1 MSSMDVAGESSV
13 RWHFLSSNNSVGKLC
28 VSWALPFIEY
38 VAVWAL
44 KLPVVS
50 APLRSLHNRSP
61 PDFLQLIPTYSKPT
75 SHKVVLLF
83 YWNPKRLATVLIP
96 PHLTKVFDN
105 LAKVFNSVRLV
116 RKKCSITAFI
126 KHFFY

>member
-1 MSSMDVAGESSV
+1 MRE
-13 RWHFLSSNNSVGKLC
+13 
-28 VSWALPFIEY
+28 
-38 VAVWAL
+38 
-44 KLPVVS
+44 
-50 APLRSLHNRSP
+50 
-61 PDFLQLIPTYSKPT
+61 
-75 SHKVVLLF
+75 
-83 YWNPKRLATVLIP
+83 RLATVLIP

>member
-44 KLPVVS
+44 KLP
-50 APLRSLHNRSP
+50 APHTDALKTHASQS
-61 PDFLQLIPTYSKPT
+61 FPTELLEGKGT
-75 SHKVVLLF
+75 S
-83 YWNPKRLATVLIP
+83 NE
-96 PHLTKVFDN
+96 HL
-105 LAKVFNSVRLV
+105 
-116 RKKCSITAFI
+116 
-126 KHFFY
+126 

>member
-44 KLPVVS
+44 KLPATYTDALKTHS
-50 APLRSLHNRSP
+50 SQS
-61 PDFLQLIPTYSKPT
+61 FPTELLEGKGT
-75 SHKVVLLF
+75 S
-83 YWNPKRLATVLIP
+83 NE
-96 PHLTKVFDN
+96 
-105 LAKVFNSVRLV
+105 
-116 RKKCSITAFI
+116 
-126 KHFFY
+126 HF